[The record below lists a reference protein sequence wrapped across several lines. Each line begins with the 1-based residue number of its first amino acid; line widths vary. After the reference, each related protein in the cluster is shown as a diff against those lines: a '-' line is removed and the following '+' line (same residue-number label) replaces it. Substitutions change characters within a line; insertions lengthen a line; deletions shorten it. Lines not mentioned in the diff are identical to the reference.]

1 MDAPDRCSSL
11 NKSSC
16 AAGVVH
22 TWTYNG
28 RIIAQLRWCRG
39 RPRHHVSH
47 VVVRALGARYG
58 SPLAG
63 LTSGFISSTAT
74 IGAMGARARKLRRPC
89 FCSVWHLGPCT
100 TLKSIRVPS
109 MANEADH

>member
-1 MDAPDRCSSL
+1 MLREQAEHMDAPDRCSSL

-39 RPRHHVSH
+39 RPRHHVTTSKSSSL
-47 VVVRALGARYG
+47 AKLLGATCTGEISWRKGEPAPPTLYR
-58 SPLAG
+58 SREITMESTREDSSNDPSHWLA
-63 LTSGFISSTAT
+63 
-74 IGAMGARARKLRRPC
+74 
-89 FCSVWHLGPCT
+89 
-100 TLKSIRVPS
+100 
-109 MANEADH
+109 EA